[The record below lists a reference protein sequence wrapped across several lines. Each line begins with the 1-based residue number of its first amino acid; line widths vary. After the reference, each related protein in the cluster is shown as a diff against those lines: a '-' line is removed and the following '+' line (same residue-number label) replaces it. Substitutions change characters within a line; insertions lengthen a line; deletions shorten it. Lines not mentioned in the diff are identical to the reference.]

1 MWPGAADPAKVEAVA
16 IDPKGAGTLR
26 DFHYPGR
33 STVHATRAMA
43 ATSHPAAT
51 LTAIETLRS
60 GGNAVDAAVAACAVL
75 CVIEP
80 AMTGL
85 GGDCFCLFAPAGGDR
100 VIALNGSG
108 HAPAAAEAGWFRE
121 HGIAEL
127 DPCSAHAVTVP
138 GAVDAWSTLV
148 RDHGRKSLDELLRP
162 AIAFAEEGFVA
173 HARVAA
179 DWAAEESKLLH
190 DETARERFRPN
201 GRPVAEGDIFRQP
214 ELAGTLRKIAAEGRD
229 GFYTGSV
236 AEDIVACLR
245 AKGGLHT
252 LDDFA
257 AQQAEYVEPVST
269 DYRGYRVHECPP
281 NGVGIITLL
290 ILNMLEALEP
300 PRDPLSADRMHLF
313 LEAVKLAFRDRNAF
327 VADPRMSD
335 VPVDLLLSKDYARE
349 LAALIDPKRAATNLP
364 PAGIPRHEDTT
375 YLCVV
380 DEDGNAISF
389 INSIFQAFGSGI
401 LAPKSGVLLQNRGF
415 GFVLDE
421 RHPNCIAGRK
431 RPMHTIIPA
440 MVTKDGAAVMPFGVM
455 GGHYQPA
462 GQSWVLSSMLDCELD
477 VQAALDL
484 PRLFAFD
491 GKVDLERGV
500 PEAAAAVL
508 RERGHDVRRI
518 EKPHGGGQAIWI
530 DRERGTLSGGSD
542 PRKDGCA
549 LGY

>member
-1 MWPGAADPAKVEAVA
+1 
-16 IDPKGAGTLR
+16 
-26 DFHYPGR
+26 
-33 STVHATRAMA
+33 MA

-51 LTAIETLRS
+51 LTAIETLRG

-75 CVIEP
+75 CVVEP
-80 AMTGL
+80 AMTGI
-85 GGDCFCLFAPAGGDR
+85 GGDCFCLYAPAGSDR
-100 VIALNGSG
+100 VVALNGSG
-108 HAPAAAEAGWFRE
+108 HAPAAAEPGWFSER
-121 HGIAEL
+121 GIAQL
-127 DPCSAHAVTVP
+127 DPVSPHSVTVP
-138 GAVDAWSTLV
+138 GAIDAWSMLV

-162 AIAFAEEGFVA
+162 AIAFAEDGFVA
-173 HARVAA
+173 HARIAN
-179 DWAAEESKLLH
+179 DWSAEEGKLTH
-190 DETARERFRPN
+190 DETARERFRPG
-201 GRPVAEGDIFRQP
+201 GRAVAEGDLFRQP
-214 ELAGTLRKIAAEGRD
+214 QLAETLKTIAAEGRD
-229 GFYTGSV
+229 GFYTGRV
-236 AEDIVACLR
+236 AEDIVNCLR

-257 AQQAEYVEPVST
+257 AQHAEYVEPIAS

-281 NGVGIITLL
+281 NGVGVITLL
-290 ILNMLEALEP
+290 ILNMLERFDL
-300 PRDPLSADRMHLF
+300 RGDPLSADRMHLF

-349 LAALIDPKRAATNLP
+349 LADLIDPNIAASRMP

-380 DEDGNAISF
+380 DEDGNAVSF

-401 LAPKSGVLLQNRGF
+401 LTPGSGVLLHNRGF
-415 GFVLDE
+415 GFVLE
-421 RHPNCIAGRK
+421 EGHPNCIAGHK

-440 MVTKDGAAVMPFGVM
+440 MVTRDGAAVMPFGVM

-462 GQSWVLSSMLDCELD
+462 GQSWVLSSMLDYGLD

-491 GKVDLERGV
+491 GMVDLERGV
-500 PEAAAAVL
+500 PEAAAKSL
-508 RERGHDVRRI
+508 RDRGHDLRRI

-530 DRERGTLSGGSD
+530 DRARGTLSGGSD